1 MQLRDYQEE
10 GVNRIRDA
18 FRKVR
23 RVLYQLPT
31 GGGKTAVFSYI
42 AVNAAK
48 KGKRVIILTH
58 RRELFRQAGEKLL
71 MYGVA
76 SGSIVA
82 GSRHVPTEPI
92 VVASIQALANRVDSL
107 ADILDDFDLVVIDE
121 CHHAVSPTWRRVVS
135 AFRRAR
141 VLGVSATPR
150 RTDGQ
155 GLADDFDEL
164 ICGPP
169 VRWLIDRGYLCDYV
183 AYGPPKGL
191 PDLSQIK
198 RIGGDYA
205 RGELGDCMA
214 HLVGD
219 QVEHYLDLAKGI
231 PAVYFS
237 VNTRHNAVAAEKF
250 RAAGIRAYEVDGAMA
265 DAERDRRIK
274 GLETR
279 ETEVLMSCDLVGEGL
294 DIPSIG
300 CVISARPSESLT
312 LVMQQWGRGFRP
324 KPDGSRLIILDHAGN
339 ILRHKGLPDEPREWS
354 LTAAAEPVRKDDNPV
369 RMCPNCFAMCPA
381 SASFCEAC
389 GADFPA
395 RQREGLALPQTV
407 AGRLVAY
414 ERGADDLPPG
424 PRRDRAWID
433 AAVARCEAWGELVAL
448 RKSLGYK
455 PAWSNIVARELG
467 WLPVSLY
474 GRVSHYQPA
483 GDVGPKSAR
492 YREALTRL
500 REHDATRGA
509 PVPFGLA
516 AAVPG
521 RDARRGR

>member
-169 VRWLIDRGYLCDYV
+169 VR
-183 AYGPPKGL
+183 
-191 PDLSQIK
+191 
-198 RIGGDYA
+198 
-205 RGELGDCMA
+205 
-214 HLVGD
+214 
-219 QVEHYLDLAKGI
+219 
-231 PAVYFS
+231 
-237 VNTRHNAVAAEKF
+237 
-250 RAAGIRAYEVDGAMA
+250 
-265 DAERDRRIK
+265 
-274 GLETR
+274 
-279 ETEVLMSCDLVGEGL
+279 
-294 DIPSIG
+294 
-300 CVISARPSESLT
+300 
-312 LVMQQWGRGFRP
+312 
-324 KPDGSRLIILDHAGN
+324 
-339 ILRHKGLPDEPREWS
+339 
-354 LTAAAEPVRKDDNPV
+354 
-369 RMCPNCFAMCPA
+369 
-381 SASFCEAC
+381 
-389 GADFPA
+389 
-395 RQREGLALPQTV
+395 
-407 AGRLVAY
+407 
-414 ERGADDLPPG
+414 
-424 PRRDRAWID
+424 
-433 AAVARCEAWGELVAL
+433 
-448 RKSLGYK
+448 
-455 PAWSNIVARELG
+455 
-467 WLPVSLY
+467 
-474 GRVSHYQPA
+474 
-483 GDVGPKSAR
+483 
-492 YREALTRL
+492 
-500 REHDATRGA
+500 
-509 PVPFGLA
+509 
-516 AAVPG
+516 
-521 RDARRGR
+521 